1 MSEGETGR
9 ENAAPEAA
17 AVDSSGAPSGAETT
31 PSEKVG
37 EAPLASEPTSPEA
50 SVVESEDEKTA
61 PETVEQQAEATEPV
75 TPQSAPAEPTTETD
89 EVAESVAAMVAEPE
103 TEEAA
108 QVAVEDAVEDKDSA
122 EAAEQ
127 PVEAEAPAETS
138 APAEPQTATPE
149 PAAAGRPA
157 RPKTDGGEA
166 QKWFIVHTY
175 SGFEAK
181 VKESLQQRVDV
192 LGMGQDIGEIL
203 IPTEEVVEVREGR
216 KTRSKRKFFPGYVLV
231 KMVMSDAAWHVVKNT
246 PKVTGFVGTGN
257 KPVPLRDEEVQ
268 RIVNEIVVAA
278 EKPKPKFEFRIGETV
293 RIVDGPFSNFTGEV
307 EEVNE
312 DRSTLKVMV
321 TIFGRATPVELEFLQ
336 VEKP

>member
-1 MSEGETGR
+1 MSKR
-9 ENAAPEAA
+9 WY
-17 AVDSSGAPSGAETT
+17 
-31 PSEKVG
+31 
-37 EAPLASEPTSPEA
+37 
-50 SVVESEDEKTA
+50 VVHA
-61 PETVEQQAEATEPV
+61 
-75 TPQSAPAEPTTETD
+75 
-89 EVAESVAAMVAEPE
+89 
-103 TEEAA
+103 
-108 QVAVEDAVEDKDSA
+108 
-122 EAAEQ
+122 
-127 PVEAEAPAETS
+127 
-138 APAEPQTATPE
+138 
-149 PAAAGRPA
+149 
-157 RPKTDGGEA
+157 
-166 QKWFIVHTY
+166 Y

-181 VKESLQQRVDV
+181 VRESMEEHIALA
-192 LGMGQDIGEIL
+192 GMQDQFGDIL

-257 KPVPLRDEEVQ
+257 KPVPLRAEEVE
-268 RIVNEIVVAA
+268 RIVNQIVVAA

-293 RIVDGPFSNFTGEV
+293 RIVDGPFSNFTGQV